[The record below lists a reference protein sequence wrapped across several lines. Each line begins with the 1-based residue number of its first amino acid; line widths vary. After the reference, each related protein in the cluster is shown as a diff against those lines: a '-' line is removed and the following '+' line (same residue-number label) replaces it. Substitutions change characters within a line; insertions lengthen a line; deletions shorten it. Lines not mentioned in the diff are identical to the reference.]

1 MSTREV
7 FNPATGERFWFSDET
22 NDAAGRVRSLR
33 YELLPGNAVPFHYHP
48 GHAQRFEVLAGQLH
62 IRVDAKVHVLTA
74 GQSATC
80 APSQAHTQWNEGPD
94 PVLAVEHY
102 EPPLDI
108 EPFFTHLATL
118 GERGELK
125 PGGAPANPLK
135 FATFV
140 ADFRD
145 VTRLASPPLAALVRV
160 LGLVG
165 RCIGLRGWYK
175 RLR

>member
-22 NDAAGRVRSLR
+22 NDAAGRVRTLR
-33 YELLPGNAVPFHYHP
+33 YELLPGNAVPLHYHP
-48 GHAQRFEVLAGQLH
+48 GH
-62 IRVDAKVHVLTA
+62 
-74 GQSATC
+74 
-80 APSQAHTQWNEGPD
+80 TQWNDAPE
-94 PVLAVEHY
+94 PVLAIEHY
-102 EPPLDI
+102 EPPLNT

-125 PGGAPANPLK
+125 PGGTPANPLK

-175 RLR
+175 RPR